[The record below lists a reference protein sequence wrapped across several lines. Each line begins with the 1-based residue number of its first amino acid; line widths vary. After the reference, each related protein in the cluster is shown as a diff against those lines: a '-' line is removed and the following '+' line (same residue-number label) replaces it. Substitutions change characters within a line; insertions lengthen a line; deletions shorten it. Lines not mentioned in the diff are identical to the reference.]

1 MAKLDK
7 LINYAYL
14 KEECGLPSHFE
25 NEDLEHKIYRAQ
37 ETLRMLMGD
46 EFYQDYLTNYKAET
60 FSAVYA
66 ALFDPYVKQYIA
78 WQAYEYFTQQANFK
92 ITQAGFRVHTENSSQ
107 PATDTQMAVIIKD
120 AKYQASYYKELL
132 VGYLKSHN
140 TDYPLYG
147 YCCNDKSGNGFH
159 ISAVKNKHK
168 APQPYGTYGR
178 TGKCCGG
185 C

>member
-7 LINYAYL
+7 FITYAYF
-14 KEECGLPSHFE
+14 KEECGLPEHFD

-46 EFYQDYLTNYKAET
+46 EFYQDYLANYKNDT
-60 FSAVYA
+60 FSAVYTSV
-66 ALFDPYVKQYIA
+66 FPYIKQYIA
-78 WQAYEYFTQQANFK
+78 WQAYEYWTQHANFK
-92 ITQAGFRVHTENSSQ
+92 ISNAGFRVHTENSSQ
-107 PATDTQMAVIIKD
+107 PASDTQMAVIIKD
-120 AKYQASYYKELL
+120 AKYQGSYYKELL
-132 VGYLKSHN
+132 VGYLKNHN

-168 APQPYGTYGR
+168 QPQPYGTYGD
-178 TGKCCGG
+178 KHCCR
-185 C
+185 

>member
-7 LINYAYL
+7 FITYAYF
-14 KEECGLPSHFE
+14 KDECGLPDHFE

-60 FSAVYA
+60 MTTAYDT
-66 ALFDPYVKQYIA
+66 LMPYIKQYIA
-78 WQAYEYFTQQANFK
+78 WQAYEYWTQQANFK
-92 ITQAGFRVHTENSSQ
+92 VTNAGFRVHSEANSQ
-107 PATDTQMAVIIKD
+107 PATDAQMAQIIKD
-120 AKYQASYYKELL
+120 SKYQGSYYKELL
-132 VGYLKSHN
+132 VGFLKSHN

-147 YCCNDKSGNGFH
+147 YCCNDKAGNGFH

-178 TGKCCGG
+178 GGKCCH
-185 C
+185 

>member
-7 LINYAYL
+7 MITYAYL
-14 KEECGLPSHFE
+14 KDECGLPEHFE
-25 NEDLEHKIYRAQ
+25 NEDLEHPIYRAQ

-46 EFYQDYLTNYKAET
+46 EFYQDYLTSYKADT
-60 FSAVYA
+60 FTTAYTT
-66 ALFDPYVKQYIA
+66 LFSYIKQYIA
-78 WQAYEYFTQQANFK
+78 WQAHEYWTQRANFK
-92 ITQAGFRVHTENSSQ
+92 LSQSGFRVHTENSSQ
-107 PATDTQMAVIIKD
+107 PASDSQMAVIIKD

-168 APQPYGTYGR
+168 QPQPYGTHGR
-178 TGKCCGG
+178 YCKCG
-185 C
+185 CNG